1 MSQLPPLRVAV
12 IAGEESGDTLGA
24 DLVRALARQAGR
36 SVELIG
42 VGGRKLQEQGL
53 RSLFNADEIAIMGF
67 SAVLRDLPRLL
78 SRIRST
84 AKAVADAKPDCL
96 ITIDSPDFGLRVA
109 KKVRAL
115 SPDVPIIHYVCPSV
129 WAWRPSRAIEM
140 RPYVDHVLCLLPF
153 EPAELDRLGGP
164 EGTFVGH
171 RLAND
176 PVIREAALSQLG
188 GARQSEPK
196 KLLLLPG
203 SRRGEVTRLMPVFG
217 ETVSFLKSAGH
228 SVELLLP
235 TVPHVAGLVKE
246 ASADW
251 AIKPEI
257 ITDEKRKW
265 QAFGQADAALAC
277 SGTVALE
284 LALAR
289 VPFVAVYR
297 TDFLVRVLAPFLL
310 KVWSASLPNLIAGW
324 PVVPEYFNQYVRPE
338 LLSRLLPRL
347 WNETPTRL
355 GQRQGFAQVAEALS
369 TPTPSGDLAARV
381 VLNTI
386 QAKLIKEAA

>member
-84 AKAVADAKPDCL
+84 AKAVAEAKPDCL

-115 SPDVPIIHYVCPSV
+115 SPDIPIIHYVCPSV

-265 QAFGQADAALAC
+265 QAFGQGDAALAC

-297 TDFLVRVLAPFLL
+297 TEFLVRVLAPFLL

-369 TPTPSGDLAARV
+369 TPTPSGELAARV

>member
-115 SPDVPIIHYVCPSV
+115 SPDIPIIHYVCPSV